1 MDLLNKLTIKN
12 LKLNKK
18 RTIVTIIGII
28 LSIALLTA
36 VSTVYMSGLKS
47 IEDYEIKIT
56 GNYHYLFRDVTKSDI
71 DRMKLNESVEKVS
84 ESKLIGYADIKS
96 QNKDKP
102 YAAITALNKDA
113 LNTLPIKLKEGRL
126 PENDSEVV
134 IPTHLRTNGR
144 VSLNIG
150 DKITLNV
157 GKRMAGSE
165 ELTQNNPYDHEGEE
179 LVDTV
184 KKEYTIVGI
193 GGRVS
198 SSIEPYSAPGYTFIT
213 YKKEFNEN
221 DSVTAYLTIKRD
233 KMKDAYN
240 IFADIEGVD
249 RKDFDRYI
257 NGKFSDISTEE
268 AEKIFDRVES
278 NMKYTKFD
286 INQYL
291 IGLQKNPIQGSAMGD
306 LSRVVAIVLIIIV
319 VCSVFCIKNS
329 FDISITEKIKQY
341 GMLRSIGS
349 TKRQIRKNV
358 LYEASILGIIG
369 IPLGVF
375 LGLFASFILMIISNK
390 LLSNS
395 YSEDLVLR
403 FSISWL
409 AILVSIILGMITIY
423 LSALK
428 SAFKAS
434 RVSPIESIRNSGNI
448 KIKKRSLK
456 CPKIISK
463 IFKIG
468 GEISFKNMKRN
479 KRKFR
484 TTVVSI
490 VISTSVFIALSYFMG
505 IAIDSVKEEVNA
517 SDHNIDVSITNPTD
531 ETYKKYLDLKNVTGV
546 EKLSLEYTVYFDVDT
561 DIVKGKVNEE
571 FKKFKGDDYQY
582 YEPYID
588 VIVLDDESFN
598 DYLNSLGESS
608 KDYDKAGVFVNK
620 VMCYNYS
627 KTTNNKKKIDTFNY
641 KAGDTIKGKVVD
653 LKIGT
658 ITETLP
664 FGFVGSEVGT
674 NYMFINKTAEKNIFK
689 KELFK
694 DENIRSTSININI
707 QSSDAIKTQDELENI
722 LKGEEFTLS
731 NKDENVREMQNV
743 VLLIG
748 IFLYGFIT
756 VITLIGITNIFNTI
770 TSNINLRR
778 QEFAMLKSIGMTKKE
793 FNNMIRLESLFIGI
807 KSLLFGI
814 PLGIGLSYIV
824 YKSFNQG
831 IITYSIPVKPIII
844 SSIGVFLLISIIMN
858 YSVNKCKN
866 QNIIETIRNDNI

>member
-56 GNYHYLFRDVTKSDI
+56 GNYHFLFRDLEKNDI
-71 DRMKLNESVEKVS
+71 EKIRLNESIEKVS
-84 ESKLIGYADIKS
+84 KTKLLGYADIGS

-102 YAAITALNKDA
+102 YAAITAFDSNA

-126 PENDSEVV
+126 PENDSEIL
-134 IPTHLRTNGR
+134 IPTHLYTNGR
-144 VSLNIG
+144 VKLKIG
-150 DKITLNV
+150 DKVTLKV
-157 GKRMAGSE
+157 GKRTSGE
-165 ELTQNNPYDHEGEE
+165 EILTQQNPYDSEGEKII
-179 LVDTV
+179 DTV
-184 KKEYTIVGI
+184 NKVYTVVGI
-193 GGRVS
+193 GGRSTSKV
-198 SSIEPYSAPGYTFIT
+198 EPYSAPGYTFIT
-213 YKKEFNEN
+213 YVNEFSER
-221 DSVTAYLTIKRD
+221 DKVDAYVTIKKSD
-233 KMKDAYN
+233 IKEAYN

-249 RKDFDRYI
+249 RKDFNKYI
-257 NGKFSDISTEE
+257 NGDFSDMSSED
-268 AEKIFDRVES
+268 AKKLYDRVES
-278 NMKYTKFD
+278 NMKYTNVD

-291 IGLQKNPIQGSAMGD
+291 IELQKNPIQGSSMGD

-319 VCSVFCIKNS
+319 ICSVFCIKNS

-349 TKRQIRKNV
+349 TKKQIRKNV

-395 YSEDLVLR
+395 YSEDLVLK
-403 FSISWL
+403 FSVSWL
-409 AILVSIILGMITIY
+409 AIIISIILGMITIY

-434 RVSPIESIRNSGNI
+434 KVSPIESIRNSGNI

-484 TTVVSI
+484 TTVISI

-505 IAIDSVKEEVNA
+505 LTIDSVKEEVNA
-517 SDHNIDVSITNPTD
+517 SDHNLDIRVDAPQDT
-531 ETYKKYLDLKNVTGV
+531 TYNKYYSLKNVVGV
-546 EKLSLEYTVYFDVDT
+546 EKMSIDYSVYFDVNEE
-561 DIVKGKVNEE
+561 KAKERVNEE
-571 FKKFKGDDYQY
+571 FKNFRGDNYQY
-582 YEPYID
+582 FEPYID
-588 VIVLDDESFN
+588 VIVLDDETFN
-598 DYLNSLGESS
+598 DYLKEIGVNS
-608 KDYDKAGVFVNK
+608 KDFNNAGVFVNK
-620 VMCYNYS
+620 VTCYDYSNY
-627 KTTNNKKKIDTFNY
+627 NNKKKIDIYNY
-641 KAGDTIKGKVVD
+641 KEGESIKGKVVD
-653 LKIGT
+653 MKIGK
-658 ITETLP
+658 ITENLP

-674 NYMFINKTAEKNIFK
+674 NYMFINSATEKNVFK

-694 DENIRSTSININI
+694 NESFKSNSININI
-707 QSSDAIKTQDELENI
+707 LSNDANKSQDEIENI
-722 LKGEEFTLS
+722 IKGEEFALN

-793 FNNMIRLESLFIGI
+793 FNNMIRLESIFIGI
-807 KSLLFGI
+807 KSLFFGI
-814 PLGIGLSYIV
+814 PLGIGLSYLV
-824 YKSFNQG
+824 YKSFNEG
-831 IITYSIPVKPIII
+831 IITYSIPVKSIII
-844 SSIGVFLLISIIMN
+844 SSIGVFLLISIIMS
-858 YSVNKCKN
+858 YSVKKCKN
-866 QNIIETIRNDNI
+866 QNIIETIRNENI